1 MKKEYKTPTIEVLM
15 MDAGEIAIPVASDTQ
30 DPGASN
36 AKERILFGD
45 EDLLPDITPSFMP
58 KIGGSNK
65 SFPDPDE

>member
-1 MKKEYKTPTIEVLM
+1 M

-45 EDLLPDITPSFMP
+45 EDLLPDIMPQIGPGIKPAIPETP
-58 KIGGSNK
+58 
-65 SFPDPDE
+65 E